1 MQIKPTK
8 DVLDD
13 WIENYVPI
21 RDLFFLSQE
30 PSTFNIDLRDV
41 LVIPEEEFFGH
52 YNYVY
57 KQLHYLNS
65 YTYWIKSDV
74 QYVIVAKKN
83 WIEQLPSDQKKLILQ
98 EQVKCQ
104 RGLVFPITFIEN
116 ITSVPSDYIIEGQII
131 IQRAMWEQWN
141 RSCKEQFLLTMVHE
155 WWDDGECEPL
165 PPFIEN
171 FLVPFANKFGT
182 VQGANCLAS
191 VLYAVSQGTQKW
203 FIYEWIHQNTF
214 LEKLQQYHYLEIL
227 DENLQPKDVVVWKD
241 SKGIIQ
247 HAAYHLG
254 DNYFFNKHGQTM
266 FNPWKI
272 LLKERL
278 YKEWEQ
284 LTPVTYRLKIF

>member
-1 MQIKPTK
+1 MKIKPTK
-8 DVLDD
+8 DVLEN
-13 WIENYVPI
+13 WIEHYVPDK
-21 RDLFFLSQE
+21 DLFFLSQE

-41 LVIPEEEFFGH
+41 LVIPEKEFFNH
-52 YNYVY
+52 YVY

-65 YTYWIKSDV
+65 YTYWHRNNV
-74 QYVIVAKKN
+74 QYVIVAEKN
-83 WIEQLPSDQKKLILQ
+83 WVEQLPSDKKKLILQ
-98 EQVKCQ
+98 EQIVCQ

-116 ITSVPSDYIIEGQII
+116 ITSVPPEYIIEGKVI
-131 IQRAMWEQWN
+131 IQRAMWERWN
-141 RSCKEQFLLTMVHE
+141 KCYKEQFLLTMVHE

-165 PPFIEN
+165 PPLIED

-182 VQGANCLAS
+182 VQGANCLATA
-191 VLYAVSQGTQKW
+191 LYAISQGTQQW

-241 SKGIIQ
+241 TNGIIQ
-247 HAAYHLG
+247 HAAYHMG
-254 DNYFFNKHGQTM
+254 NNYFFNKHGQTM